1 MRKLALFLILAIV
14 ASVLVV
20 GVDADQAWARHHFHG
35 GGGRVFIG
43 FGPGYYPYPYYG
55 YYPYPYYP
63 YYPPTVYSS
72 PVIVQEQPTTYV
84 QQSPAPAASYWY
96 YCQSS
101 RAYYPSVATC
111 PEAWLRVAPR

>member
-1 MRKLALFLILAIV
+1 MRKLALLLTLAIA
-14 ASVLVV
+14 ASVLLLGA
-20 GVDADQAWARHHFHG
+20 GVDQAWARHHWHHG
-35 GGGRVFIG
+35 HFSIG
-43 FGPGYYPYPYYG
+43 FGPAYYPYP

-63 YYPPTVYSS
+63 YYPAPVYTPPAVIIQEPPTYV
-72 PVIVQEQPTTYV
+72 EQP
-84 QQSPAPAASYWY
+84 PAPAASYWY